1 MTGEG
6 FKPGQRRKRSRSA
19 WEKRSV
25 AVSNL
30 ENGVAGPNGRR
41 TFIDRATR
49 VQRRYRNRSFSAPS
63 RRLGGWTRPLVLI
76 VGAAVVGFG
85 GGVVSRWWPA
95 QEGPKPVVETPV
107 ADRIERH
114 FSLCFRGGGRN
125 CVVDGDTL
133 WLDGAK
139 IRVADIDTPETHPPR
154 CAREAELGRRAT
166 ERLQALLNAG
176 PFSVEEAGDRDT
188 DRYGRQLRVLT
199 RKGDSLGDQLV
210 REGLAR
216 PWEGKRR
223 PWCPGAGE

>member
-1 MTGEG
+1 M
-6 FKPGQRRKRSRSA
+6 
-19 WEKRSV
+19 
-25 AVSNL
+25 
-30 ENGVAGPNGRR
+30 
-41 TFIDRATR
+41 
-49 VQRRYRNRSFSAPS
+49 
-63 RRLGGWTRPLVLI
+63 
-76 VGAAVVGFG
+76 
-85 GGVVSRWWPA
+85 
-95 QEGPKPVVETPV
+95 
-107 ADRIERH
+107 
-114 FSLCFRGGGRN
+114 
-125 CVVDGDTL
+125 VDGDTL